1 MSEEDFNTA
10 VAVANRLVKEQ
21 NERVKRQA
29 VYATTT
35 KRYQAI
41 LDVILRGEELS
52 TADRLFK
59 AGYESRMGEKEKTS
73 WDVYVKFKQGVSHGA

>member
-1 MSEEDFNTA
+1 

-21 NERVKRQA
+21 GERVKRQA
-29 VYATTT
+29 VYSTPH

-52 TADRLFK
+52 PADRLFK
-59 AGYESRMGEKEKTS
+59 ADYESRMGEEEKTR
-73 WDVYVKFKQGVSHGA
+73 WDVYIQLNQGVSHGA